1 MLTMFHAANLL
12 KHYSV
17 FLPIIGSIMLVN
29 QSHAQDVQLWMDG
42 FVYKNFAK
50 KGEYEGNVGVSKLLE
65 KHGWGEIY
73 FCNTVAWQASS
84 WYGAEGSL
92 ELHYTNDHE
101 ASDIIEVRPWLAQ
114 KFTFTQLFKALRIE
128 KPYVYMRLEQRFLFY
143 PEQDTTDTKTRLRM
157 RLGGRILLNINK
169 LTDKT
174 VYIPFFIENFF
185 NFNGEAVERFASK
198 NRVVIGVGYVF
209 NSKWKAEFDHYIQRS
224 RNTIDDEIEKT
235 DVMLQFKVMHFLD

>member
-17 FLPIIGSIMLVN
+17 FLPIIGSIILGN
-29 QSHAQDVQLWMDG
+29 QSHAKDVQLWMDG

-65 KHGWGEIY
+65 KQGWGEIY
-73 FCNTVAWQASS
+73 FCNTAAWQASA
-84 WYGAEGSL
+84 WYSAEGSL
-92 ELHYTNDHE
+92 EFHYTNDHE

-114 KFTFTQLFKALRIE
+114 KFTFTQFFKALRIE

-157 RLGGRILLNINK
+157 RLGGRILLNSSK

-174 VYIPFFIENFF
+174 IYIPFFIENFF
-185 NFNGEAVERFASK
+185 NFN
-198 NRVVIGVGYVF
+198 
-209 NSKWKAEFDHYIQRS
+209 
-224 RNTIDDEIEKT
+224 
-235 DVMLQFKVMHFLD
+235 